1 MIQMTT
7 TQMDHQEALQ
17 EAHQEVHQEVHQ
29 EAHQE
34 AHQEEEPETQQRQD
48 GPPTL
53 SPDQWVNY
61 LQCSMETGA
70 KQNPS
75 STN

>member
-1 MIQMTT
+1 MMMT
-7 TQMDHQEALQ
+7 QWDHQEALQ
-17 EAHQEVHQEVHQ
+17 DHQEDRQEELQ
-29 EAHQE
+29 EALQD
-34 AHQEEEPETQQRQD
+34 HQEEEPETQQQQD

-61 LQCSMETGA
+61 PPYSTEIGA
-70 KQNPS
+70 RQNPS

>member
-1 MIQMTT
+1 
-7 TQMDHQEALQ
+7 MDHPEA
-17 EAHQEVHQEVHQ
+17 HQ

-34 AHQEEEPETQQRQD
+34 AHREVHQEEERETQQQQD

-53 SPDQWVNY
+53 FPDQWVNY
-61 LQCSMETGA
+61 PQCSMETGA